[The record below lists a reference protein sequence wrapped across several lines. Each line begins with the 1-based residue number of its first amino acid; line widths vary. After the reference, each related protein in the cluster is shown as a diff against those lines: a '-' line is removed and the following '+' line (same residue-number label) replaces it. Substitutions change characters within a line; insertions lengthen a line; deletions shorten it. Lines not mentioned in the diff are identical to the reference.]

1 MKPLTNPDAAADWDR
16 RYTEQDLLFSAEPTS
31 ILVELAAGLPLG
43 RALDLGA
50 GEGRNTLWLAQQGWR
65 VTAVDFSRAGL
76 AKAERRARESGLEIS
91 CVEADLREHRP
102 AAQAFDLV
110 LIAFV
115 HPLPAQRSAI
125 FRRAADAVATGGHL
139 LAVGRD
145 LSDCGSGY
153 GGPSDP
159 QRRYTPERLAGAFP
173 GLEELRRA
181 AVRRPPRPDEEP
193 PGPTDTVVWC
203 RRPPALSPQRQLP
216 ARRTPAARRPE

>member
-1 MKPLTNPDAAADWDR
+1 MSAPAGVKPLTNPDAAADWDR
-16 RYTEQDLLFSAEPTS
+16 RYSGQDLIFSAEPTS
-31 ILVELAAGLPLG
+31 ILVELVAHLPPG

-65 VTAVDFSRAGL
+65 VTAVDFSRTGL
-76 AKAERRARESGLEIS
+76 AKAQRRARANGLDID
-91 CVEADLREHRP
+91 CVHADLREHEP
-102 AAQAFDLV
+102 PVQAFDLV

-115 HPLPAQRSAI
+115 HPLPDQRPAI
-125 FRRAADAVATGGHL
+125 FRRAADAVAHGGHL

-159 QRRYTPERLAGAFP
+159 RRRYTPRRLASAFP
-173 GLEELRRA
+173 GLTELRRD
-181 AVRRPPRPDEEP
+181 AVRRAPRPDEAP

-203 RRPPALSPQRQLP
+203 TRPP
-216 ARRTPAARRPE
+216 

>member
-16 RYTEQDLLFSAEPTS
+16 RYSEQDLVFSAEPTS
-31 ILVELAAGLPLG
+31 ILVELAGELPPG

-50 GEGRNTLWLAQQGWR
+50 GEGRNTLWLAQQGWQ

-76 AKAERRARESGLEIS
+76 AKAERRARESGLEIR
-91 CVEADLREHRP
+91 CIPADLREYRP
-102 AAQAFDLV
+102 PVQAFDLV

-115 HPLPAQRSAI
+115 HPLPAQRPAMFS
-125 FRRAADAVATGGHL
+125 RAAGAVTPGGHL

-173 GLEELRRA
+173 GLRELRRD

-203 RRPPALSPQRQLP
+203 TR
-216 ARRTPAARRPE
+216 PAALAPGT

>member
-1 MKPLTNPDAAADWDR
+1 MPPAVKPLTNPDAAADWDR
-16 RYTEQDLLFSAEPTS
+16 RYSEQELTFSAEPTS
-31 ILVELAAGLPLG
+31 ILVELAAGLPPG

-50 GEGRNTLWLAQQGWR
+50 GEGRNSLWLAQQDWW

-76 AKAERRARESGLEIS
+76 AKAQRRAREHGLTIS
-91 CVEADLREHRP
+91 AVHADLREHEP
-102 AAQAFDLV
+102 PVQAFDLV

-115 HPLPAQRSAI
+115 HPLPAQRPMI
-125 FRRAADAVATGGHL
+125 FRRAADAVAPGGHL

-145 LSDCGSGY
+145 LSDCDSGY

-159 QRRYTPERLAGAFP
+159 QRRYTPQRLAGAFP
-173 GLEELRRA
+173 GLAELRRD

-203 RRPPALSPQRQLP
+203 TRPPALSP
-216 ARRTPAARRPE
+216 RT

>member
-1 MKPLTNPDAAADWDR
+1 MKPLTSPDVAADWDR
-16 RYTEQDLLFSAEPTS
+16 RYSEQELVFSAEPTS
-31 ILVELAAGLPLG
+31 ILVELAGGLPSG

-76 AKAERRARESGLEIS
+76 AKAEGRARASGLEIN
-91 CVEADLREHRP
+91 CVHADLREHQP
-102 AAQAFDLV
+102 PVQAFDLV

-115 HPLPAQRSAI
+115 HPLPAQRPTI
-125 FRRAADAVATGGHL
+125 FRRAADAVAPGGHL

-145 LSDCGSGY
+145 LSDCDSGY
-153 GGPSDP
+153 GGPPDP

-173 GLEELRRA
+173 GLAELRRDA
-181 AVRRPPRPDEEP
+181 LRRPPRPDEEP

-203 RRPPALSPQRQLP
+203 TRPPEGQPQAGGAP
-216 ARRTPAARRPE
+216 AG